1 MTALN
6 RLFSLLAALVIC
18 CLPAMGQPSDSSAA
32 TDLKR
37 AELFHTNYEFD
48 RAEEYYGKALR
59 LTSDSLMQLSIT
71 NSILQCRNGE
81 SLMQYIV
88 RPTAV
93 ASMVTRTRDFYLYLQ
108 DLDNR
113 SWIAVPNPFIQPS
126 SGQRNPFYTAMY
138 MPEGQRKVIFS
149 SPDET
154 GAWNLYTSTR
164 KDSVTWSVP
173 ELLSQNI
180 LSGSNEIFPILSPD
194 GRTLYFASDGLP
206 GIGGYDLF
214 YSRWN
219 DETGDWDVPEN
230 LGFPYSSTGND
241 LIYLN
246 SRDGQYTIIVSDRET
261 SGTDSVKIYV
271 TEYIATPVKT
281 PLHKDESP
289 LAIASFIKEEQPQA
303 AEASGTSG
311 STGQADTGMSAEEDA
326 RMADYSKIM
335 HKLRRLQAEHQ
346 EKLNK
351 IEESRR
357 IYATASESDR
367 EFLAGI
373 IREVEAEAL
382 QIRRQMD
389 EISGQVRQIEVR
401 FLADGII
408 PMVQDDVPA
417 QDNDLRNSDR
427 NSSPEREYLFSRN
440 TMGKIPYMMVEQPEP
455 EFDYTFRIMGR
466 NEGQFVEDNT
476 LPAGIVYQIQF
487 MVLSNHA
494 SIKDIR
500 GMSPVF
506 VSRMKS
512 GKYLHT
518 VGLFSTYQEALSNLA
533 KVRRNGFPD
542 AMIIAFD
549 NGSSIP
555 VKTARTKENE
565 RILSA
570 ASSSSG
576 QVTYQVVLKG
586 YGPALPE
593 SILSAIRES
602 TTKDL
607 TKSGSGDETVF
618 AVGPFQDRKDAEYLF
633 GILEG
638 LDIRNVSIES
648 IKL

>member
-18 CLPAMGQPSDSSAA
+18 CTPAMAQQEDTSAA
-32 TDLKR
+32 TALKR
-37 AELFHTNYEFD
+37 AELFHSNYEFD

-93 ASMVTRTRDFYLYLQ
+93 ASMVTRTQDFYLYLQ

-138 MPEGQRKVIFS
+138 MPEGQHKVIFS
-149 SPDET
+149 APDET

-219 DETGDWDVPEN
+219 DETGDWDIPEN

-261 SGTDSVKIYV
+261 AGTDSVKIYV
-271 TEYIATPVKT
+271 TEYIATPVRT
-281 PLHKDESP
+281 PLGKDESP
-289 LAIASFIKEEQPQA
+289 LAIASFIRKTTPSPETP
-303 AEASGTSG
+303 EAS
-311 STGQADTGMSAEEDA
+311 DTGTGTGNGLSAENDA

-357 IYATASESDR
+357 IYATASQSDR

-373 IREVEAEAL
+373 IREVEGEAM

-389 EISGQVRQIEVR
+389 EISEQVRQIEVK

-408 PMVQDDVPA
+408 PIVQDDVPA
-417 QDNDLRNSDR
+417 QDKVLRDEDPGDSA
-427 NSSPEREYLFSRN
+427 REYIFSRN
-440 TMGKIPYMMVEQPEP
+440 TMGKIPYIIVEQPEP

-476 LPAGIVYQIQF
+476 LPDGIVYQIQF

-494 SIKDIR
+494 SIRDIR

-542 AMIIAFD
+542 AMIIAFN

-555 VKTARTKENE
+555 VKTARTMENE
-565 RILSA
+565 RVLSV
-570 ASSSSG
+570 SSSG
-576 QVTYQVVLKG
+576 GPVTYRVVLKG

-593 SILSAIRES
+593 SILSAIREA

-618 AVGPFQDRKDAEYLF
+618 AVGPFQDRKDAEFLT

-638 LDIRNVSIES
+638 LDIGNVSIES